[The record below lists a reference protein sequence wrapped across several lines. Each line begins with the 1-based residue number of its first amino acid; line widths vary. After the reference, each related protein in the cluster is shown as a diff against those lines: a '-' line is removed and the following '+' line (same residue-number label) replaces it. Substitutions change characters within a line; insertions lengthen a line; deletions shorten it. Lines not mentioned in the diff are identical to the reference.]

1 MNLYGR
7 TEDILEIQ
15 EGNLVDDINEAC
27 SIDNMNEDNLQGFI
41 TLISKYRHGQPNWD
55 FCLWIFYSV
64 EIFVSFLKVK
74 NCILTIL
81 EASNIDFCKHFTMLK
96 NSKFR
101 PAQMVKRAVFG
112 LLKDQN

>member
-55 FCLWIFYSV
+55 FCLWISV
-64 EIFVSFLKVK
+64 WKFSDFPTILILHEIFVSFLKVK

-81 EASNIDFCKHFTMLK
+81 EASNIDF
-96 NSKFR
+96 
-101 PAQMVKRAVFG
+101 
-112 LLKDQN
+112 

>member
-41 TLISKYRHGQPNWD
+41 TLISM
-55 FCLWIFYSV
+55 F
-64 EIFVSFLKVK
+64 
-74 NCILTIL
+74 
-81 EASNIDFCKHFTMLK
+81 
-96 NSKFR
+96 
-101 PAQMVKRAVFG
+101 
-112 LLKDQN
+112 